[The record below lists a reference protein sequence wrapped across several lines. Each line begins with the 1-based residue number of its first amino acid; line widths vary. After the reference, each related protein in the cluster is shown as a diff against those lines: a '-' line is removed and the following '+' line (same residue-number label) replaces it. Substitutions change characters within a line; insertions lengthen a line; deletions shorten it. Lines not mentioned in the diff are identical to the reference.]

1 MLLSGITYS
10 KNHSEGLQELDI
22 WRETV
27 GDRLFKLA
35 VDEWGLVLQKAVGDR
50 LFKLA
55 VDEWGLV
62 LQKAV
67 GDQVTVVSTEATTVA
82 DSLTVVTD

>member
-35 VDEWGLVLQKAVGDR
+35 VDEWGLVLQKAVGD
-50 LFKLA
+50 
-55 VDEWGLV
+55 
-62 LQKAV
+62 
-67 GDQVTVVSTEATTVA
+67 QVTVVSTEATTVA